1 MNTFGLDGGK
11 RRLGETV
18 LALVIER
25 VRGKGGPMGLGDSLC
40 VRLILRKSIALVVQ
54 RLVEMSTMRD
64 PVLLFKVP
72 RVHRESIEERI
83 RTKRRAV

>member
-1 MNTFGLDGGK
+1 
-11 RRLGETV
+11 
-18 LALVIER
+18 
-25 VRGKGGPMGLGDSLC
+25 MGLGDLVVMSISLC

-64 PVLLFKVP
+64 PVLLLKVP
-72 RVHRESIEERI
+72 QVHRESIEERI

>member
-1 MNTFGLDGGK
+1 
-11 RRLGETV
+11 
-18 LALVIER
+18 
-25 VRGKGGPMGLGDSLC
+25 MGLGDLVVMSISLC
-40 VRLILRKSIALVVQ
+40 VRLILRKSITLVVQ

-72 RVHRESIEERI
+72 RVHKESIEERI